1 MDYSGQRTGPATLA
15 DGIAQAFARG
25 GREGQSISA
34 NLGGIYEE
42 ACVRGQV
49 FSLVLA
55 ATSTGI
61 AAGHQSGAGAA
72 AATQFAVFNPSLS
85 GKNIVLLEWAIGV
98 ISGTMPA
105 GPVQHAYIPN
115 VPTLAASGTV
125 LSNLMGSTPSSV
137 AKVYTSAAGAALT
150 GGLAPVNHKLA
161 NFASTNTA
169 QASPYL
175 VNTIEYLD
183 GKLVIPPGAGWLPM
197 FSGAGTSLL
206 CGLSVTWREVSL

>member
-1 MDYSGQRTGPATLA
+1 MDYSGLRVGPQQLA
-15 DGIAQAFARG
+15 DGTPQANARATK
-25 GREGQSISA
+25 EGAAVGA

-42 ACVRGQV
+42 ANIRGQV

-55 ATSTGI
+55 ATTTGI

-72 AATQFAVFNPSLS
+72 ASTQFAVFNPAAS
-85 GKNIVLLEWAIGV
+85 GKYIVLLEFALGV

-105 GPVQHAYIPN
+105 GPVLHAYIPN

-125 LSNLMGSTPSSV
+125 LSNVLGSTPSSI
-137 AKVYTSAAGAALT
+137 ARCYTSAGGAALT
-150 GGLAPVNHKLA
+150 GGQAPVNHKIA
-161 NFASTNTA
+161 NFASTATP

-175 VNTIEYLD
+175 VNTMEYID

-206 CGLSVTWREVSL
+206 CGLSVTWREVAL

>member
-1 MDYSGQRTGPATLA
+1 MDYSGIRIGPTTLA
-15 DGIAQAFARG
+15 DGVPQAFPRG
-25 GREGQSISA
+25 NREGA
-34 NLGGIYEE
+34 AVTCNLGGLYEE
-42 ACVRGQV
+42 ATVRGQMY
-49 FSLVLA
+49 SLVLA

-61 AAGHQSGAGAA
+61 AAGHQSGAAAA

-85 GKNIVLLEWAIGV
+85 GVNLVMIEWAIGV

-105 GPVQHAYIPN
+105 GPIQHAYIPN
-115 VPTLAASGTV
+115 IPTLAASGTV
-125 LSNLMGSTPSSV
+125 ISNKLGTTAASV
-137 AKVYTSAAGAALT
+137 AKCYTSAAGAALT

-175 VNTIEYLD
+175 VNTIEYVD
-183 GKLVIPPGAGWLPM
+183 GKIVIPPGAGWLPM

-206 CGLSVTWREVSL
+206 CGLSVTWREVPI